1 MPDRAWTRCPENGVR
16 VDRNMWGVVVTRTL
30 FKQFLDD
37 EAGATA
43 VEYSM
48 FIGLFSLA
56 LMAMWATTED
66 GISLQFLTASD
77 TLDGAPDV
85 DQVHK
90 PGGD

>member
-1 MPDRAWTRCPENGVR
+1 M
-16 VDRNMWGVVVTRTL
+16 TRTM
-30 FKQFLDD
+30 FKQFVDD

-48 FIGLFSLA
+48 FVALFSLS

-77 TLDGAPDV
+77 TLDAAPDV
-85 DQVHK
+85 DQTHT